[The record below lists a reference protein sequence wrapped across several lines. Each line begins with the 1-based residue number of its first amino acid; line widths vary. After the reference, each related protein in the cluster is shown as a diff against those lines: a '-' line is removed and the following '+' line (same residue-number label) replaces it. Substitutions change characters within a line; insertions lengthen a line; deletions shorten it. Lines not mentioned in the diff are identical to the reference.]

1 VSTTQHETRALVR
14 AAAAGDQR
22 AWVALHR
29 RYDRLVQHVV
39 RGFGLDAAASEELAQ
54 ATWCRLVE
62 HIGQLRRPEA
72 IASWLGRTAR
82 NECLQALRR
91 SARELPTDGDALEA
105 LAGGEHD
112 PELAVDD
119 HRLAAQVAQ
128 AFGGLRDDQRRL
140 VQLVLLTEPKP
151 SYQEI
156 GAMLGRPVGSIGP
169 TLGRAVDKLR
179 TALAA

>member
-1 VSTTQHETRALVR
+1 MQHETRALVR

-22 AWVALHR
+22 AWAVLHR
-29 RYDRLVQHVV
+29 RYDRLVRHVV
-39 RGFGLDAAASEELAQ
+39 RGFGLDAAASEELVQ

-62 HIGQLRRPEA
+62 HIGGLRRPEC

-112 PELAVDD
+112 PGP
-119 HRLAAQVAQ
+119 RGRRPAAWRP
-128 AFGGLRDDQRRL
+128 GWQR
-140 VQLVLLTEPKP
+140 P
-151 SYQEI
+151 ST
-156 GAMLGRPVGSIGP
+156 GCATTSSGWCGSCC
-169 TLGRAVDKLR
+169 
-179 TALAA
+179 